1 MALEAVVFPRQ
12 HLARSTDK
20 AVAAAVSMHAPP
32 LGRGISDI
40 DEFEEKGGVVL
51 QQQEEAAGE
60 TTMYGGGA
68 GATDW
73 GAVARS
79 CSVASSVAVE
89 EHWADDQKRFCSAAP
104 PPPASSGRGKAV
116 SSSSAAARRR
126 RRRPKLVKNR
136 EETESQRRNHIAVE
150 RNRRRQMND
159 YLAVLR
165 SAMPPSYAQ
174 RGDQASIVAGAIN
187 FVKELEQLL
196 QSLEAKKR
204 RRSQQ
209 LPPPG
214 PPFAGF
220 FTLPQ
225 YSSAG
230 VHNGNVVESES
241 GRGARR
247 GVADVEV
254 AVAESHANVKVL
266 APRRPRQLLRLVVA
280 MQCLG
285 LTVLH
290 LSATATADH
299 LVFYSFSL
307 KMEDQ
312 CRLTSVDDIAAAVH
326 HMVAETTEDRT
337 C

>member
-12 HLARSTDK
+12 HLACGTDE
-20 AVAAAVSMHAPP
+20 VAAAMSMHAPS
-32 LGRGISDI
+32 LGRGVDDI

-51 QQQEEAAGE
+51 QEEAASA
-60 TTMYGGGA
+60 TMYIA
-68 GATDW
+68 GSTAW
-73 GAVARS
+73 AA
-79 CSVASSVAVE
+79 AVE
-89 EHWADDQKRFCSAAP
+89 EHWDEKRFYP
-104 PPPASSGRGKAV
+104 PVPPPASSGRAKAV
-116 SSSSAAARRR
+116 SSSSAAAVRKR
-126 RRRPKLVKNR
+126 RRRPKAVKNR

-159 YLAVLR
+159 YLSVLR

-196 QSLEAKKR
+196 QSLEAEKR
-204 RRSQQ
+204 RRSP
-209 LPPPG
+209 LPSA
-214 PPFAGF
+214 PPFTGL
-220 FTLPQ
+220 FTSPQ
-225 YSSAG
+225 YSAG
-230 VHNGNVVESES
+230 IGADSGDSEN
-241 GRGARR
+241 GRGVRR
-247 GVADVEV
+247 GLADVEV

-266 APRRPRQLLRLVVA
+266 APRRPRQLLRMAVA

-307 KMEDQ
+307 KMEDE

-326 HMVAETTEDRT
+326 QMVLDTVEDQLAS
-337 C
+337 

>member
-12 HLARSTDK
+12 QLAWSTDK
-20 AVAAAVSMHAPP
+20 VAPAMSMDESLP
-32 LGRGISDI
+32 GRGIDI
-40 DEFEEKGGVVL
+40 DELEEKGGVVL
-51 QQQEEAAGE
+51 QEDEAAGA
-60 TTMYGGGA
+60 TVYG
-68 GATDW
+68 TDAW
-73 GAVARS
+73 GAAARS
-79 CSVASSVAVE
+79 CSFASFVAVQ
-89 EHWADDQKRFCSAAP
+89 EHSWTDDQKPFYPASPR
-104 PPPASSGRGKAV
+104 PPASSGRGKA
-116 SSSSAAARRR
+116 SSSSTAAARRR
-126 RRRPKLVKNR
+126 RRRPKAAKNR

-159 YLAVLR
+159 YLAVVR

-196 QSLEAKKR
+196 QSLEAQKR
-204 RRSQQ
+204 QRSQ
-209 LPPPG
+209 LPPLG

-220 FTLPQ
+220 FTFPQ
-225 YSSAG
+225 YSTGG
-230 VHNGNVVESES
+230 VDNGNVVEGEG
-241 GRGARR
+241 GRGTRR

-266 APRRPRQLLRLVVA
+266 ARRRPRQLLRMVVA

-299 LVFYSFSL
+299 LVLYSFSL
-307 KMEDQ
+307 KMEDH
-312 CRLTSVDDIAAAVH
+312 CRLTSADEIAAAVH
-326 HMVAETTEDRT
+326 QIVAEDRVS
-337 C
+337 